1 MTAPERESARWK
13 GRDEAKDA
21 VRERIWQK
29 LEHDTIGIGPVTS
42 RIPNFV
48 GADLAADKLATLPA
62 YRDADV
68 VKVNPDPAQAWVRL
82 DALQRGKVV
91 YTPVPEL
98 VLGMPFVELDPQLL
112 ADRGIRF
119 EAVMFS
125 EAFVEVGR
133 HVDFDEIPHIDIAVV
148 GSVAITKAGARIG
161 KGGGFADLELGVFH
175 ELGIVDD
182 ATTVATTVHDVQVV
196 DDDQVDMLAHDTP
209 LDVIATPTEL
219 YLTQTRYP
227 VPAGVDWSSVRADQ
241 FADIPFLSELRD
253 TLAHHVGRSR

>member
-1 MTAPERESARWK
+1 MGAPSSDSARWE
-13 GRDEAKDA
+13 GRNEKKDG
-21 VRERIWQK
+21 VRDRIWRR
-29 LEHDTIGIGPVTS
+29 LDDEGLGIGPVAS

-48 GADLAADKLATLPA
+48 GADLAADLLATLPA
-62 YRDADV
+62 YLDAEV

-82 DALQRGKVV
+82 DALRRGKTV

-98 VLGMPFVELDPQLL
+98 TLGLPFVELDPRDL
-112 ADRGIRF
+112 AERGIRF

-125 EAFVEVGR
+125 EAFVEVCR

-148 GSVAITKAGARIG
+148 GSVATTHAGARIG
-161 KGGGFADLELGVFH
+161 KGGGFADLEFGVFH

-196 DDDQVDMLAHDTP
+196 DDDQIDMLAHDTP
-209 LDVIATPTEL
+209 LDVIATPTGLHQTE
-219 YLTQTRYP
+219 TQYP

-241 FADIPFLSELRD
+241 FANIPFLSELRD
-253 TLAHHVGRSR
+253 SLTKRAAADG